1 MASWPPGPAL
11 LPALLPDKLHRAI
24 LQRAP
29 RRVPLSSSDVFN
41 ADHRGLL
48 LRLLRR
54 EELPRGD
61 ANAGFPPTFPMFVR
75 ACLGE
80 MIFCKPKKAFSKKE
94 AFSSPDDDFARW
106 PLAPRVGAAQSAT
119 MLRAGAENAIFG
131 TSFRPKN
138 RYLSRQ
144 AQDKHRKR

>member
-61 ANAGFPPTFPMFVR
+61 ANAGFSPTFPMFVR

-80 MIFCKPKKAFSKKE
+80 MIFCKPKKAQKRRF
-94 AFSSPDDDFARW
+94 PRLLDDDFARW

-131 TSFRPKN
+131 GQFQTKN